1 MGLKMTKQMTVTEL
15 KNLMNL
21 SGWTHE
27 QVITINKE
35 YDYNGHVLEGIA
47 EVVSR
52 NPNVPFEIHFNEG
65 FKYNVEK
72 DELTT
77 QKDDSLYGIWWF
89 TPELEIVDNEGEKID
104 SWDLDKQGFKPDFL
118 RSITP
123 RVIAN
128 AEEKPRMKE
137 VKKVG
142 RPRSTAE
149 GRKKLHVLSKS

>member
-1 MGLKMTKQMTVTEL
+1 MTKKMTVNDL
-15 KNLMNL
+15 KSLMNL

-27 QVITINKE
+27 QVITINNE
-35 YDYNGHVLEGIA
+35 YDDTVEGIA

-89 TPELEIVDNEGEKID
+89 TPEMEIVDNEGEKID
-104 SWDLDKQGFKPDFL
+104 SWDLDNQGFKLEFSNVDY
-118 RSITP
+118 SEI
-123 RVIAN
+123 IEN
-128 AEEKPRMKE
+128 A
-137 VKKVG
+137 
-142 RPRSTAE
+142 
-149 GRKKLHVLSKS
+149 KSSQE